1 MSGRRRLPVDRPV
14 VTAVPGETSAN
25 NMVGRL
31 AISRSGRDAGATYLV
46 VGTEGPTVVFVADG
60 RTRSVA
66 RPKRK
71 NVKHLELG
79 APVPQ
84 CVERI
89 ASGKALTDEE
99 VRAVIAAA
107 AGSE

>member
-1 MSGRRRLPVDRPV
+1 VGRPF
-14 VTAVPGETSAN
+14 VTAVAEVTSAN
-25 NMVGRL
+25 DMIGRL
-31 AISRSGRDAGATYLV
+31 AVSRSGRDAGSTYLV
-46 VGTEGPTVVFVADG
+46 VGVEGPTVVFVADG

-79 APVPQ
+79 APVPH

-89 ASGKALTDEE
+89 ASGQALTDEE
-99 VRAVIAAA
+99 IRAVIAAVA
-107 AGSE
+107 VSE

>member
-1 MSGRRRLPVDRPV
+1 MGRPF
-14 VTAVPGETSAN
+14 VTAVAEVTSAKD
-25 NMVGRL
+25 MVGRL
-31 AISRSGRDAGATYLV
+31 AISRSGRDAGSTYLV
-46 VGTEGPTVVFVADG
+46 VGVEGPTVVFVADG

-84 CVERI
+84 CADRF
-89 ASGKALTDEE
+89 AAGQALTDEE
-99 VRAVIAAA
+99 IRAAIADATVS
-107 AGSE
+107 G